1 MTFKKFAFIISVTLS
16 LASCSRPIAS
26 FTDNANDVVAP
37 DKITFTNT
45 SQKATTYKWDFGDG
59 TMSND
64 TSPSHAYLRS
74 GTYSVSLIA
83 KAGRKTN
90 TQTKTIQIMPPKK
103 CLVLL
108 ETKFGNMLIEL
119 YDATP
124 LHRDNFLKLVEKG
137 YYDGLLFHRVING
150 FMIQGG
156 DPNSKAASPD
166 AHLGSGGP
174 GYTIPA
180 EFVDTLFHFK
190 GALAAARLGDAQNPE
205 KQSSGSQFY
214 IVQGGPV
221 DENLL
226 ESKEAQKGFHYPAWA
241 VKKYKEIGGTPHLD
255 RDYTVFGQVIEGL
268 DVIDKIAAQPTGRGS
283 RPVDDIR
290 MKIIAIH

>member
-1 MTFKKFAFIISVTLS
+1 MTFLRYSTIALFLLT

-26 FTDNANDVVAP
+26 FTDSVNEVEAP
-37 DKITFTNT
+37 GKITFSNQ
-45 SQKATTYKWDFGDG
+45 SQKASTYLWDFGDG
-59 TMSND
+59 DNSTEM
-64 TSPSHAYLRS
+64 SPSHVYLHS
-74 GTYSVSLIA
+74 GTYNVTL
-83 KAGRKTN
+83 KACAGKKSTM
-90 TQTKTIQIMPPKK
+90 QTKTIQVLPPKK
-103 CLVLL
+103 CLVMI
-108 ETKFGNMLIEL
+108 ETKFGNMLVEL

-137 YYDGLLFHRVING
+137 YYNDLIFHRVING

-156 DPNSKAASPD
+156 DPNSRNASPD
-166 AHLGSGGP
+166 ARLGSGGP

-221 DENLL
+221 DDNLL

-241 VKKYKEIGGTPHLD
+241 VQKYKEVGGTPHLD
-255 RDYTVFGQVIEGL
+255 KDYTVFGQVIEGL
-268 DVIDKIAAQPTGRGS
+268 DVIDKIAAQPTGPGN
-283 RPVDDIR
+283 RPASDIK
-290 MKIIAIH
+290 MKISSIR